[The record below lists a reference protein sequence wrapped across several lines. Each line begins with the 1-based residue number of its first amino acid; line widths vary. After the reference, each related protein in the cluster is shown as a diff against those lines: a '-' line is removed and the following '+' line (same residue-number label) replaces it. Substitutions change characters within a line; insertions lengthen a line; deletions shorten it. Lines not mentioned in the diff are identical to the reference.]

1 MDSWAN
7 MKTLGIGSLPH
18 HSSHDAVNFS
28 LRHSMPFL
36 PQMTSLG
43 EHMVSQA
50 LSTKDLL
57 EKYSALENFTEKIL
71 EKKIIDFKIQ
81 IAGPQT
87 CNVND
92 TIILKEI
99 NKFLKYFEK
108 YNLQPIVFIDEP
120 VFSQNSE
127 QLKNIFDELRNLNI
141 VSGFHSCAKFN
152 WNLTEPLNFDYL
164 SFDLGVMSAR
174 PESRKNLVTGIP
186 PFSKKL
192 EVSGEWISS
201 SCGLAM
207 FTEGECEMILK
218 NLETY

>member
-1 MDSWAN
+1 MDLWAK
-7 MKTLGIGSLPH
+7 MKTFGIGSLPH
-18 HSSHDAVNFS
+18 HSRQDAVNFS

-36 PQMTSLG
+36 PQMTSRG
-43 EHMVSQA
+43 ERMVSQA
-50 LSTKDLL
+50 LSAKDLL

-71 EKKIIDFKIQ
+71 ENKIIDFKIQ

-99 NKFLKYFEK
+99 NKFLNYFEK
-108 YNLQPIVFIDEP
+108 YKLRPIVFIDEP
-120 VFSQNSE
+120 VFIQNSE

-152 WNLTEPLNFDYL
+152 WNLTEQLNFDYL
-164 SFDLGVMSAR
+164 SFDLGVMSA
-174 PESRKNLVTGIP
+174 PPKFKKHLITGIP

-192 EVSGEWISS
+192 EVLGEWISS

-207 FTEGECEMILK
+207 FTEDECEMILK
-218 NLETY
+218 NLEAY